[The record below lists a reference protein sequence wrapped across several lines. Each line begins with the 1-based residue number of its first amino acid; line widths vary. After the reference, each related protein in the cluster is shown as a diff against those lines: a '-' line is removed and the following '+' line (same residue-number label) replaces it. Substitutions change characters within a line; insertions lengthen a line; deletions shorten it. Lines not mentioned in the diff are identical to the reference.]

1 MYPMTTPV
9 AGFLLRGQTSR
20 CTPQPCASQ
29 VPFTFQTHHAKHA
42 KAANSNQME
51 HLEIIKVKDS

>member
-1 MYPMTTPV
+1 MTTPV